1 MSKLLNANFARLKKE
16 KVFWITVVFM
26 VIYAAGVC
34 IWAYSRGSGIKFD
47 GLFLYVYGLGGQAAV
62 PGIVMAVLCSM
73 FIGTEYS
80 DGTVRN
86 KLVVG
91 RTRFE
96 IYASNFITCA
106 AAGIFLNVVCTA
118 SICAVGIPLFGG
130 FAMPA
135 GMLIQIIITGVLIM
149 VSYAALF
156 NMLAMLL
163 TNKTSSS
170 VLSLILAIA
179 VMFAAAYMI
188 ARLAEPEITDL
199 YSLVDGQF
207 TVETGPNPFY
217 IGGMARVICQVFVN
231 LFPSGQSLQL
241 SSEYAELNWTLP
253 LYSAGVI
260 IAANAAGLSG
270 FIRKDLK

>member
-34 IWAYSRGSGIKFD
+34 MWAYSRGSGIMFD
-47 GLFLYVYGLGGQAAV
+47 GLFLYVYGFGGQAAV

-96 IYASNFITCA
+96 IYAANFITCA
-106 AAGIFLNVVCTA
+106 AAGIFLHVVCA
-118 SICAVGIPLFGG
+118 AGICAAGIPLFGG

-135 GMLIQIIITGVLIM
+135 EILLQIIITGVLIM

-163 TNKTSSS
+163 TNKTTSS
-170 VLSLILAIA
+170 VLSLILTIA

-199 YSLVDGQF
+199 YNLVDGQF
-207 TVETGPNPFY
+207 AVETGPNPFY
-217 IGGMARVICQVFVN
+217 IGGMARVVCQFFVN

-241 SSEYAELNWTLP
+241 STEYAELNWTLP

-260 IAANAAGLSG
+260 IAANAAGLCG